1 MINSHFW
8 YIAFRME
15 RFRFNPQTLSYQ
27 KIELSQK
34 QKFLRFLA
42 FLGFTLSL
50 SLALLFFRDLYL
62 KSPRTEQLVATQQK
76 ITYELGL
83 MNSDVANY
91 EARLDQMAFND
102 DHIYRVYFEVQPWS
116 IRSVGVGGSHK
127 YSWLQPQKYEDL
139 LRETYQN
146 IDQIE
151 RKLVMQ
157 STSFDEVI
165 DLAWAKEEWMAARPA
180 IQPIGHKD
188 LIRFGSSFG
197 TRMHP
202 ILKVVRP
209 HEGIDLTAPR
219 GTNIYATADG
229 KVLQAGYRS
238 GGFGKKVLI
247 DHGYGFRTV
256 YGHCHEILVEVGQQV
271 KRGEVIAKVGSTG
284 LSKSPHLHYEVHV
297 NGRPVDPINYY
308 ANDLSAKEFENMIDL
323 LSNADPSFDIN

>member
-1 MINSHFW
+1 
-8 YIAFRME
+8 ME

-34 QKFLRFLA
+34 RKIKRFLA
-42 FLGFTLSL
+42 FLGLTLSI
-50 SLALLFFRDLYL
+50 SLAFLFFRDLYL
-62 KSPRTEQLVATQQK
+62 TSPRTENLEAAQQK
-76 ITYELGL
+76 ITYELSL
-83 MNSDVANY
+83 MNRDFADY
-91 EARLDQMAFND
+91 ERKLDQMAFND

-116 IRSVGVGGSHK
+116 IRSVGVGGSQK
-127 YSWLQPQKYEDL
+127 YSWLQQQKYADL
-139 LRETYQN
+139 LGETYLN
-146 IDQIE
+146 MEQIE
-151 RKLVMQ
+151 RELVMQ

-165 DLAWAKEEWMAARPA
+165 DLAWTKEEWMAARPA
-180 IQPIGHKD
+180 IQPIGRKD

-202 ILKVVRP
+202 ILKVIRP

-229 KVLQAGYRS
+229 QVLQAGYRA

-247 DHGYGFRTV
+247 DHGYGYRTV
-256 YGHCHEILVEVGQQV
+256 YGHCDEILVEVGKKV
-271 KRGEVIAKVGSTG
+271 KRGEVIARVGSTG

-308 ANDLSAKEFENMIDL
+308 ANDLSAKEFEDMIDM